1 MGCDE
6 VDIRDNRYHQVVHM
20 GTSAKG
26 AEQYYTI
33 EHHTTRLEGLEEARE
48 RDTKAAEAWIGHP
61 YVDIIDNKMD
71 FESKIN
77 RLISCVAAKMGI
89 DIGDRLNVN
98 AKKVKFAVTGPLP
111 KDSAF
116 PNFRDFEVVHHYLQT
131 ASRTASR
138 QILVHP
144 HHPQTDGRSGDRG
157 EDPAH
162 PSRLLPLGGSG
173 GPASLDDQQD
183 PPVLH
188 VQQPIFPTGYLQGAL
203 PSKVPRVDSSGNLHH
218 PFQRRVPRQTAKVPR
233 GGPGGH
239 RR

>member
-1 MGCDE
+1 MCDE

-20 GTSAKG
+20 VTSAKG

-33 EHHTTRLEGLEEARE
+33 E
-48 RDTKAAEAWIGHP
+48 HP

-116 PNFRDFEVVHHYLQT
+116 PNFRAFEVVH
-131 ASRTASR
+131 R
-138 QILVHP
+138 
-144 HHPQTDGRSGDRG
+144 
-157 EDPAH
+157 
-162 PSRLLPLGGSG
+162 
-173 GPASLDDQQD
+173 
-183 PPVLH
+183 
-188 VQQPIFPTGYLQGAL
+188 
-203 PSKVPRVDSSGNLHH
+203 
-218 PFQRRVPRQTAKVPR
+218 
-233 GGPGGH
+233 
-239 RR
+239 